1 MTQVHQPKSE
11 ADIAEI
17 VRAGQTLEIKGGGT
31 RSGLGPAIDADAVLS
46 TQSLSGVTSYDP
58 GALNIVVA
66 AGTPVETV
74 VSTLAA
80 EGQYLPFE
88 PVDHRFLLGS
98 SGAPSIGAIV
108 AGNIS
113 GSRRILTGACRDS
126 LIGVRFVNGVGEA
139 ISNGGRVMKNVTGYD
154 LVKLLCGSWG
164 TLGVLTEVSFK
175 VLPKPE
181 RATTLQIDGLDIS
194 QAVQAMAAALSSPFE
209 VSGAAHE
216 PGPDSRTY
224 IRVEGFDAQVDYR
237 IGKLKTLIGGDEA
250 LIEGDA
256 HCDLWCKI
264 RNAKAFAGDD
274 RSVWRISVP
283 PSEAPRFVEAIGAKT
298 NANMLLDWGGGL
310 IWASLD
316 AHLGAAPIQ
325 SAIDQA
331 GGHATLTR
339 GNESLRG
346 SVNVLRPDGPR
357 IAALEDALR
366 RKFDPNGILNPG
378 RMAA

>member
-11 ADIAEI
+11 ADVLDI

-31 RSGLGPAIDADAVLS
+31 RSGLGPVVEADAVLS
-46 TQSLSGVTSYDP
+46 TQSLCGVTSYDP

-66 AGTPVETV
+66 AGTPVDTV

-113 GSRRILTGACRDS
+113 GSRRIQAGACRDS
-126 LIGVRFVNGVGEA
+126 LIGVRFINGMGEA

-181 RATTLQIDGLDIS
+181 RSVTLRIDGLDLD
-194 QAVQAMAAALSSPFE
+194 QAVHAMAKALGSPFE

-216 PGPDSRTY
+216 PGPDGRTF
-224 IRVEGFDAQVDYR
+224 IRVEGFEAQVDYR
-237 IGKLKTLIGGDEA
+237 IGKLKTLIGRDVT
-250 LIEGDA
+250 LIECDA
-256 HCDLWCKI
+256 QQNLWCQI
-264 RNAKAFAGDD
+264 RNAKSFAGGD

-283 PSEAPRFVEAIGAKT
+283 PSDAPRFVKAVRARTDAKF
-298 NANMLLDWGGGL
+298 LLDWGGGL
-310 IWASLD
+310 IWAALD
-316 AHLGAAPIQ
+316 ARLDAAPIQ
-325 SAIDQA
+325 DAIDQV
-331 GGHATLTR
+331 GGHATLVR
-339 GNESLRG
+339 GNDGLRG
-346 SVNVLRPDGPR
+346 SVNVLRPNGPR
-357 IAALEDALR
+357 IAALEEALR
-366 RKFDPNGILNPG
+366 RKFDPKGILNPG